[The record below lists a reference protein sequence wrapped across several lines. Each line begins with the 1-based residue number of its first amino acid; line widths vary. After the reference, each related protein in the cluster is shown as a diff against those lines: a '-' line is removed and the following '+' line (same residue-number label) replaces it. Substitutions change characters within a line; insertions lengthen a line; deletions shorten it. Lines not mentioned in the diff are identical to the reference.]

1 MLEITFVV
9 IAVDMQRTIFP
20 WIWQKVRFVFQ
31 EAGLHQLASDIYF
44 FILLSC
50 EGRVYQTVFCYQKDN
65 HLFFQMQ
72 TGVLWSNLN

>member
-1 MLEITFVV
+1 MLEITFAV

-44 FILLSC
+44 SFSC
-50 EGRVYQTVFCYQKDN
+50 PVRGVCIK
-65 HLFFQMQ
+65 HFFVTRRTIIYFSRCRQESS
-72 TGVLWSNLN
+72 GAI